1 MKNFKYKSFILIF
14 MLFCI
19 FSFSFTKTIGVVQ
32 DGIFTN
38 ERFPAPPSN
47 QNPNQDE
54 IRDRPRVVTQ
64 VIPVTMNENGVFL
77 RRNNVIVGIQKISYI
92 KVAENKETRMYDV
105 ECFTSDG
112 GRVVL
117 DSFNTERDAEM
128 YFEEIIRYMRDNR
141 IKVDDR

>member
-1 MKNFKYKSFILIF
+1 MKNLRFNSLLMIL
-14 MLFCI
+14 MLFCT
-19 FSFSFTKTIGVVQ
+19 FSHSFGKTIGVVQ

-38 ERFPAPPSN
+38 ERFPPPSN

-77 RRNNVIVGIQKISYI
+77 RRNNVIVGIQKISFI
-92 KVAENKETRMYDV
+92 KVVENKETRMYDV

-128 YFEEIIRYMRDNR
+128 YFEEVIRYMRDNR